1 MSSQTFTLAQ
11 ASRAGA
17 MPQAKRSLGQNFL
30 VDPNTIRAV
39 VDCLAATPGEPVFE
53 IGPGRGALTAELLR
67 RGLEL
72 TVLEKDMDLA
82 RHVATHFSGARVI
95 VGDALH
101 FAWEALPPGSRLVG
115 NLPYNV
121 ASPIIW
127 EIVSRLP
134 GATRLVFT
142 VQKEVG
148 QRLCAQPGNRAYGG
162 LSVWVQTFAAVRYER
177 TLSSTVFRPRP
188 KVDSAVVRMEP
199 HAHPPGVAA
208 QRQLARTLR
217 LCFQKRRKQLGTIL
231 KNVWGPELADWL
243 DTWGLDRTVRPEA
256 LSPEAFLEL
265 SRLVS
270 GVDGQDE
277 GKRRA

>member
-1 MSSQTFTLAQ
+1 MSSRTFPSAQ
-11 ASRAGA
+11 ASVPGA
-17 MPQAKRSLGQNFL
+17 LPQAKRSLGQNFL

-39 VDCLAATPGEPVFE
+39 VDCVAATAGDSVFE

-67 RGLEL
+67 RDLEV

-82 RHVATHFSGARVI
+82 RHVAAHFPRARVI
-95 VGDALH
+95 AGDGLY
-101 FAWEALPPGSRLVG
+101 FAWEALPRGARLVG

-121 ASPIIW
+121 ASPLIW

-148 QRLCAQPGNRAYGG
+148 QRLCAQPGTRAYGG
-162 LSVWVQTFAAVRYER
+162 LSVWVQTFASVRYER
-177 TLSSTVFRPRP
+177 TLPSTVFRPRP
-188 KVDSAVVRMEP
+188 KVDSAVVCMDP
-199 HAHPPGVAA
+199 HGHPPSVAA
-208 QRQLARTLR
+208 RRQLAWTLR

-231 KNVWGPELADWL
+231 KTVWGPELAQWL
-243 DTWGLDRTVRPEA
+243 EIQGLDRTVRPEV

-270 GVDGQDE
+270 DGQ
-277 GKRRA
+277 GPGAGRHRA